1 MTIRKI
7 NADVLAV
14 PAVDVFLLTVFF
26 IVLSGN
32 LLYRSTIPVQLPV
45 SAPET
50 LTSEDNPLVTL
61 TPGGGMFLNGRKV
74 SKEGLSVILE
84 LTVRLAQRKGKEPTL
99 IISAD
104 RSTAHQLIVETI
116 DIAREAG
123 IKNVAIATE
132 AGR

>member
-45 SAPET
+45 SSSET

-132 AGR
+132 ARR